1 MTSKMMA
8 ILLGSVIVSAF
19 VMSLPSASRADN
31 EPIDLVPVAVEVPE
45 ALPDPRPVVVKE
57 HDLNEED
64 VEKLA
69 RLLWSSPLRYEGYK
83 KALVWVVM
91 NRAEHGEPFGT
102 SIQDCINRTEF
113 AFYDS
118 HAHRSEENLK
128 LARQAMNEWLSRKE
142 GYNVGE
148 VIRLD
153 AFYIRFEGKDN
164 RQLKLLDIN
173 KDPIAWDPAE

>member
-173 KDPIAWDPAE
+173 KDPIAWDPA